1 MIEPLHVG
9 ENLENPFAPS
19 IEHYES
25 IVAFMK
31 DAKKWAHNFMKA
43 IPENPETDKI
53 MFWNDTATN
62 PAVRF
67 EFHVITNKETGEF
80 QSITYQVKVNRKGE
94 PVFIVT
100 MERGT
105 PKKFSDEK
113 EALELVTVLYKT
125 IRGIE

>member
-1 MIEPLHVG
+1 MIEPLFAG

-43 IPENPETDKI
+43 IPENPGTDKI

-67 EFHVITNKETGEF
+67 EFHVIKNKDEYEY
-80 QSITYQVKVNRKGE
+80 ITYQVKVNRKGE

-100 MERGT
+100 MDRGI

-113 EALELVTVLYKT
+113 EALELVTILYKT
-125 IRGIE
+125 IRGIK

>member
-1 MIEPLHVG
+1 MIEPLYAG

-25 IVAFMK
+25 IVTFMK

-43 IPENPETDKI
+43 IPENSGTDKI

-67 EFHVITNKETGEF
+67 EFHVITNKENDEY

-100 MERGT
+100 MERGI

-113 EALELVTVLYKT
+113 DALELVTVLYKT